1 MFGEGLWTPQA
12 CYRRYAVW
20 IASLTC
26 LVVVA
31 GLLAGGA
38 IYIANIPEPDY
49 VTILISIDGV
59 RPDYLTRGVSP
70 NLLRLGIYAGH
81 EPKRP

>member
-1 MFGEGLWTPQA
+1 M
-12 CYRRYAVW
+12 W

-38 IYIANIPEPDY
+38 IYIANIPEPGY
-49 VTILISIDGV
+49 VTILISIDGM

-70 NLLRLGIYAGH
+70 NLLRLGT
-81 EPKRP
+81 PTTRKRSRRE